1 MAEDDQQ
8 AYVQRVDRILQ
19 RCDRSVV
26 HHVTGVADR
35 EQVAESGVEHD
46 LRWYSRIRAGQ
57 HGRIRCLP
65 VNQRFACL
73 RILPR
78 MLGLAFGEPAVAR
91 QHAAPGRVRRRFP
104 DVLHLHIALP
114 FGCSRSRGTP
124 RMRQRCI
131 EMIPPA
137 AADAH
142 QADDVV
148 SVSIGGMA
156 GSSADAMRTAPV
168 PAGIGGR
175 SGLYCRGRSNP
186 TRTGCCTAWRRRRPR
201 PAARRACPA
210 R

>member
-1 MAEDDQQ
+1 MISGGTRESEQ
-8 AYVQRVDRILQ
+8 A
-19 RCDRSVV
+19 S
-26 HHVTGVADR
+26 TA
-35 EQVAESGVEHD
+35 ASGVCRSISD
-46 LRWYSRIRAGQ
+46 SRVSASC
-57 HGRIRCLP
+57 HGCS
-65 VNQRFACL
+65 
-73 RILPR
+73 
-78 MLGLAFGEPAVAR
+78 GLAFGEPAVAR

-104 DVLHLHIALP
+104 DVLHLHIAAP

-142 QADDVV
+142 QVDDVV

-175 SGLYCRGRSNP
+175 SGLYCRGRSEP

-201 PAARRACPA
+201 PAARRACPCSMIVPWSMT
-210 R
+210 RNQVRVNNR